1 MCCGP
6 EPAKSTTPCPTALTL
21 ATPFEMIY
29 TGLWSYNCVL
39 SCITIGGMFYALT
52 WQTHLLALVCGG
64 YWGKL
69 KIKSLCYSFL
79 PAALDD
85 MEFMVTSN
93 QI

>member
-1 MCCGP
+1 M
-6 EPAKSTTPCPTALTL
+6 
-21 ATPFEMIY
+21 ATPFKMIY

-39 SCITIGGMFYALT
+39 SCIAIGGMFYALT

-69 KIKSLCYSFL
+69 TIKSLCYSFL

-85 MEFMVTSN
+85 MKFMVTAN
-93 QI
+93 QF